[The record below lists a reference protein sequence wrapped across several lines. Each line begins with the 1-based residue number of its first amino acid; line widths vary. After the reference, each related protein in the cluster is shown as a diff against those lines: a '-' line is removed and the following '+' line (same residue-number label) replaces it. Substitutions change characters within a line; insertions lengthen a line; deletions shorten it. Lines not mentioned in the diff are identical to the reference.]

1 MKQEKERKREFAQKE
16 KELDK
21 IKRGVLYIKP
31 VLERYEEKKIAFET
45 EEIRYLEICK
55 RQKVQ
60 KQNTGKLRQEQKE
73 AEQNKRKYEKI
84 SV

>member
-31 VLERYEEKKIAFET
+31 VLERYEAKKIACET
-45 EEIRYLEICK
+45 EENWYLEICK
-55 RQKVQ
+55 SQKV
-60 KQNTGKLRQEQKE
+60 L
-73 AEQNKRKYEKI
+73 
-84 SV
+84 